1 MVEKARTM
9 PIESPRKRSTG
20 RFWRG
25 AALFGAAFLVLNVW
39 VAGARRGLEDERK
52 RNLLQATA
60 GSVES
65 GRVEPRPGESFESY
79 WQRIPDARTRRLVFV
94 SGMSQMYAI
103 NDRQPNDRII
113 ADNLDSWLEGRG
125 AMAASLAGPNL
136 CNEEALFFL
145 CAGLSDPARRPA
157 VFLYGV
163 CFDKFRNLDLRREYQ
178 EFFANRLELRRR
190 WLAEADDAV
199 DLPLAAEKMRATEKG
214 VETEGRAAATREPG
228 KGDVELK
235 LRESVSRVVPVVA
248 AREELNARAQME
260 MFLFRNWL
268 FRIKP
273 TSKRPVISARQALNR
288 QFLELLVSV
297 AKQGGVVPI
306 LYVIPLNPQA
316 ENPYIPTEYEDFKVW
331 VAGLANREGIP
342 FANLEG
348 IVPSQY
354 WGEFMGG
361 PDFKH
366 FRGEGHRMTAA
377 ALIEHFGAVMAGDG
391 GVRK

>member
-1 MVEKARTM
+1 M
-9 PIESPRKRSTG
+9 PNESPEKGLAR

-25 AALFGAAFLVLNVW
+25 AVLFSTAFLALNVW
-39 VAGARRGLEDERK
+39 IAGGRRGLEDERR
-52 RNLLQATA
+52 RNLLQATDP
-60 GSVES
+60 SVQ
-65 GRVEPRPGESFESY
+65 GGCVEPMTGESFESY
-79 WQRIPDARTRRLVFV
+79 WQRIPDGRTKRLIFV

-113 ADNLDSWLEGRG
+113 ADHLDSWIRRRG
-125 AMAASLAGPNL
+125 ARAASLAGPNL

-157 VFLYGV
+157 VFVYGV

-178 EFFANRLELRRR
+178 EFFAKRTELRRR
-190 WLAEADDAV
+190 WLAEAGEAM

-214 VETEGRAAATREPG
+214 VEPEGRAAAGKKPG
-228 KGDVELK
+228 EGDVESR
-235 LRESVSRVVPVVA
+235 LRESVSRVVPVVG

-260 MFLFRNWL
+260 MFLLRNWFL
-268 FRIKP
+268 RIKP
-273 TSKRPVISARQALNR
+273 TSKRPVIPARYALNR
-288 QFLELLVSV
+288 QFLELLVRV
-297 AKQGGVVPI
+297 AKQEGIVPI

-316 ENPYIPTEYEDFKVW
+316 ENPYIPAEYEDFKLW
-331 VAGLANREGIP
+331 VAGLATREGIP

-348 IVPSQY
+348 IVPSPY

-377 ALIEHFGAVMAGDG
+377 ALIERFGAVMAGDG
-391 GVRK
+391 GAGK